1 MNVLFAALALFA
13 VVDLGEL
20 FSEKPAWEE
29 TAVDFAVDHAR
40 DGFTFASQKR
50 DIVNCLRR
58 GAAQWLGRDV
68 WETRIY
74 YAPNAGARQ
83 IEMSLYNNGDR
94 LGGETYSSGQ
104 IERLVADIQAKYGG
118 GAKTAPKPEKTKLKT
133 GGYRY
138 ECVWTKCDPSVSLSW
153 GVGEAKFAPVQ
164 YVRVTLSPK
173 AAEKPKGVMKSV
185 SGQASAAKAKANV
198 RKNAEGDVW
207 IDGVPMV
214 DQGQKGYCAAAV
226 AERILRYYGHDID
239 EHEIAQQ
246 AGSRAAGGTRAGDM
260 IATVRE
266 IGVKKRLGFNQIVST
281 AVSLDELEKEVE
293 QYNKAAKSMKEPE
306 VSVAAHTYG
315 LMVMV
320 SEIYDEM
327 KPKVLKKMRTR
338 DARYRKFLTGVKT
351 QIDKGVPICWGV
363 TLGVFPEPGLN
374 PQSKGGHMRL
384 IIGYNAK
391 THEILYS
398 DTWGAGHE
406 LKRMPED
413 WAFTIT
419 HEAFFL
425 RPL

>member
-1 MNVLFAALALFA
+1 MNSLFAALALFA
-13 VVDLGEL
+13 VVDIGEL
-20 FSEKPAWEE
+20 FSEKSAWEE

-58 GAAQWLGRDV
+58 GAAKWLGRDV
-68 WETRIY
+68 WETRIFY
-74 YAPNAGARQ
+74 TPNAGPRQ
-83 IEMSLYNNGDR
+83 IELSLFNSGDR
-94 LGGETYSSGQ
+94 MGGESYSSAQ
-104 IERLVADIQAKYGG
+104 IDRLIADIQAKYGG
-118 GAKTAPKPEKTKLKT
+118 GVKTPPKSEKSKLKT
-133 GGYRY
+133 GGVRY
-138 ECVWTKCDPSVSLSW
+138 ECVWRKSDPVIELSWGLGDAAFTPVRYVRVSLS
-153 GVGEAKFAPVQ
+153 
-164 YVRVTLSPK
+164 PK
-173 AAEKPKGVMKSV
+173 TVAQSKGAVKPV
-185 SGQASAAKAKANV
+185 SGQVAAAKVKANV

-226 AERILRYYGHDID
+226 SERILRYYGHDID

-246 AGSRAAGGTRAGDM
+246 AGSRAVGGTRTDDM
-260 IATVRE
+260 IAVVRE
-266 IGVKKRLGFNQIVST
+266 IGVKKHLAFNQIVAT
-281 AVSLDELEKEVE
+281 PRSLEELEKDVD
-293 QYNKAAKSMKEPE
+293 QYNKVAKSMKEPE

-315 LMVMV
+315 LMIMV

-327 KPKVLKKMRTR
+327 KPKVLKKMRTK

-363 TLGVFPEPGLN
+363 TLGIFPEPGVN